1 MPLKVAFPLDL
12 PTGSALQCS
21 RGVSLLALGGG
32 GRGLVPI
39 PASAELGRLQER
51 RNPPPEGAF
60 RAGWVAPFYP
70 LDVGSLPV
78 MLLNVHGG
86 YSWGWMLL
94 EGRGFGISPP
104 RRRWDSQ
111 LEEQGLG
118 LPLCGRG
125 FCWEAKATEDEC
137 CIWAGD
143 PTKCCPLGG
152 WRCPAFWGGH
162 GECPSAVR
170 QRPAGLWGLG
180 ICRMGLRKGLPTG
193 LRPYGREKTKRR
205 APRGRKAEC
214 LGASVPGLIP

>member
-1 MPLKVAFPLDL
+1 MPLEVAFPLDL

-21 RGVSLLALGGG
+21 RGVSLLALGEGG
-32 GRGLVPI
+32 SGLVPI

-70 LDVGSLPV
+70 LYVGSLPV

-94 EGRGFGISPP
+94 EGRGFRISPP
-104 RRRWDSQ
+104 RRRSELQ

-143 PTKCCPLGG
+143 PTKGYVLLADGDVLHFGDVMVNALLQSGSARLGSGVWGFVG
-152 WRCPAFWGGH
+152 WG
-162 GECPSAVR
+162 S
-170 QRPAGLWGLG
+170 
-180 ICRMGLRKGLPTG
+180 
-193 LRPYGREKTKRR
+193 GRGSRR
-205 APRGRKAEC
+205 D
-214 LGASVPGLIP
+214 